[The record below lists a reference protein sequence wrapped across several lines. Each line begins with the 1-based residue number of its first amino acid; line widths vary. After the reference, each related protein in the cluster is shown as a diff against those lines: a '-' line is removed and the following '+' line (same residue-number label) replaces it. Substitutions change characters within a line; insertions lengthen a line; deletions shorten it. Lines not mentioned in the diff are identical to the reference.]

1 MEGVMQWPGI
11 TPARLNNAVAPQGD
25 SRPFGPQG
33 NPSDD
38 FFPGAPGSGISA
50 VCVSMAATPH
60 CIGGRPGRGA
70 FTAICQFAGRA
81 VEQADLRCRLV
92 T

>member
-1 MEGVMQWPGI
+1 MQWPGI
-11 TPARLNNAVAPQGD
+11 TPARLNNAVAPQEG

-33 NPSDD
+33 IPSDD
-38 FFPGAPGSGISA
+38 FFPGAPSSRYFCCLRVYGCHAALHRGSAWTWTFHQGL
-50 VCVSMAATPH
+50 
-60 CIGGRPGRGA
+60 
-70 FTAICQFAGRA
+70 AIAGRA

>member
-1 MEGVMQWPGI
+1 MQWPGI

-38 FFPGAPGSGISA
+38 FFPGAPVSGISA

-60 CIGGRPGRGA
+60 CIGGRPADNDIGHGRFKA
-70 FTAICQFAGRA
+70 PSDAGS
-81 VEQADLRCRLV
+81 LREPFGRLNGV
-92 T
+92 